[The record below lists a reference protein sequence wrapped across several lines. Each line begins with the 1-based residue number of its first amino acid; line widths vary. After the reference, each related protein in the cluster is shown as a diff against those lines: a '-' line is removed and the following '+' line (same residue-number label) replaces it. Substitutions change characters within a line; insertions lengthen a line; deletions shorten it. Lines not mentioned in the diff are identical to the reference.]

1 MDLRGTRHQGKE
13 GSDGRNVAH
22 EERLRY
28 LAKCLPHIGLMP
40 CMGDE
45 MKGIVDGDADDDTR
59 YAYHYHRHAVVH
71 QCHASQ
77 GKEPSPSYGKGN
89 EQDVPEAAEGIEQE
103 QEDEDGCQGNGQDAV
118 AYNLVCIPNGNLR
131 SACHVCLDG
140 PTPTLP

>member
-1 MDLRGTRHQGKE
+1 
-13 GSDGRNVAH
+13 
-22 EERLRY
+22 
-28 LAKCLPHIGLMP
+28 
-40 CMGDE
+40 MGDE

-59 YAYHYHRHAVVH
+59 YAYHYHRHTVVH

-131 SACHVCLDG
+131 SACHVCFHSGVQCLHLPDG
-140 PTPTLP
+140 LVKEGDKAGIHVRLAAAEG